1 MSYINKDAIS
11 VFPLAKN
18 RPSDRSA
25 RLFYENNVA
34 NIIRQLVDTE
44 GFIILPEAGTDATQD
59 LFVLNNDSS
68 KTILDGSEES
78 LKITFSINAPLVFNL
93 YGYYFNIWNESS
105 GSVDIFNQQ
114 KLSQDEVDNGFE
126 VWAYIDIDSVAKEIL
141 GQDVNN
147 FYEGLVFCTG
157 TTALDVEGRHKL
169 KIADCR
175 IDADGNLKS
184 TIANDSYMKLN
195 SKSLDV
201 TISRID
207 GKH

>member
-44 GFIILPEAGTDATQD
+44 GFIILPEVETDLTQD

-68 KTILDGSEES
+68 KTVLDGAEDS
-78 LKITFSINAPLVFNL
+78 LKITFSISAPLVFNL
-93 YGYYFNIWNESS
+93 YGYYFNIWNEST
-105 GSVDIFNQQ
+105 GTVDIFNQQ
-114 KLSQDEVDNGFE
+114 KLTQDEVDNGFE

-169 KIADCR
+169 KIADCW
-175 IDADGNLKS
+175 IDEDGILKS
-184 TIANDSYMKLN
+184 SIATNSYMKLN

-201 TISRID
+201 TINRID

>member
-68 KTILDGSEES
+68 KTILDGAEDL

-147 FYEGLVFCTG
+147 FYQGLVFCTG
-157 TTALDVEGRHKL
+157 TTALDVGGRHKL
-169 KIADCR
+169 KIANCW

>member
-1 MSYINKDAIS
+1 MSYINTDAIS

-59 LFVLNNDSS
+59 LFVLNTDSS
-68 KTILDGSEES
+68 KTVLDGAEDL
-78 LKITFSINAPLVFNL
+78 LKITFSIHAPLVFNL
-93 YGYYFNIWNESS
+93 YGYYFNIWNESTR
-105 GSVDIFNQQ
+105 SVDIFNQQ
-114 KLSQDEVDNGFE
+114 ELSQDEVNNGFE

-141 GQDVNN
+141 GQDDNN
-147 FYEGLVFCTG
+147 FYKGLVFCTG
-157 TTALDVEGRHKL
+157 TTALDEGGRHKL
-169 KIADCR
+169 KIADCW

-201 TISRID
+201 TINRID

>member
-11 VFPLAKN
+11 IFPLAKN

-68 KTILDGSEES
+68 KTVLDGAEDL

-93 YGYYFNIWNESS
+93 YGYYFNIWNEST

-114 KLSQDEVDNGFE
+114 KLSQDEVNNGFE

-147 FYEGLVFCTG
+147 FYEGLVFCTRA
-157 TTALDVEGRHKL
+157 TALDTEGRHKL
-169 KIADCR
+169 KIADCW

-195 SKSLDV
+195 SKSLDI